1 MSGCGGDSAAAPLLL
16 HHGPQMLLWL
26 PKVLPKLAE
35 NMKEWLILN
44 GLLKVLSLP
53 ASAVVKRGGKKW

>member
-1 MSGCGGDSAAAPLLL
+1 
-16 HHGPQMLLWL
+16 MLLWL

-53 ASAVVKRGGKKW
+53 ASAVIKRGGKKW